1 MPRGY
6 LKHNR
11 GVSKKK
17 ARGGASRH
25 WTNVNNEGTLITR
38 RNDIKTLDEVFDD
51 IVLAPSTYYT
61 AKRNTT
67 TCLEDHGT
75 STTKYP
81 IRECAI
87 CFNKRPTITLSKK
100 CWHHAACKECL
111 RKLYVHNTWGSY
123 PLKCFNPCCDQSV
136 HAAQLEK
143 HNIFSSTSEVR
154 SYHEKLIQAKI
165 NKNKG
170 LRTVMCPKCEAPR
183 GIKKFNSDKDHIFG
197 CVNPE
202 CRTRYYVSP
211 FYATLRCLDNLKSD
225 KMGINDGWARCPQCE
240 ILISKGDGCEHMDC
254 VYCGKFFLWDEAIEK
269 KMNRVPHAKIPDS
282 EIYLWW

>member
-11 GVSKKK
+11 GVCKKK

-25 WTNVNNEGTLITR
+25 WNINNEKDPPNEKERCRKSPRYGSE
-38 RNDIKTLDEVFDD
+38 DEVFDD
-51 IVLAPSTYYT
+51 IVLAPSTDT
-61 AKRNTT
+61 AKRN
-67 TCLEDHGT
+67 TCLEDHGI
-75 STTKYP
+75 KYP
-81 IRECAI
+81 TRECAI
-87 CFNKRPTITLSKK
+87 CFNKRPVITLSKK
-100 CWHHAACKECL
+100 CQWHHAACKECL
-111 RKLYVHNTWGSY
+111 RKFYVHNTWGSY

-143 HNIFSSTSEVR
+143 HNIFYSTVEVR
-154 SYHEKLIQAKI
+154 EYHEKHILAKI
-165 NKNKG
+165 NKSKG

-183 GIKKFNSDKDHIFG
+183 GVKKFSSDKDHMFG

-202 CRTRYYVSP
+202 CRTKYYVSP
-211 FYATLRCLDNLKSD
+211 FYATLRCLDNMKSD
-225 KMGINDGWARCPQCE
+225 KMGINDGWVRCPQCD

-254 VYCGKFFLWDEAIEK
+254 VYCGEFFLWDEAIEK
-269 KMNRVPHAKIPDS
+269 KMNQVPHAKIPDR

>member
-51 IVLAPSTYYT
+51 IVLAPSTYT

-111 RKLYVHNTWGSY
+111 LSFMYTIHGVPTRSSASIHVVINLFT
-123 PLKCFNPCCDQSV
+123 
-136 HAAQLEK
+136 QL
-143 HNIFSSTSEVR
+143 S
-154 SYHEKLIQAKI
+154 
-165 NKNKG
+165 
-170 LRTVMCPKCEAPR
+170 
-183 GIKKFNSDKDHIFG
+183 
-197 CVNPE
+197 
-202 CRTRYYVSP
+202 
-211 FYATLRCLDNLKSD
+211 
-225 KMGINDGWARCPQCE
+225 
-240 ILISKGDGCEHMDC
+240 
-254 VYCGKFFLWDEAIEK
+254 
-269 KMNRVPHAKIPDS
+269 
-282 EIYLWW
+282 